1 MPNCFDTFF
10 TEIPI
15 FKNPINKTLIN
26 QTNSLSPIPY
36 PLSPIPTTTPDRAEN
51 RDILNIVF
59 DRTAVE
65 LSSRLEY
72 ALVALLEIADRQA
85 QGKPLK
91 VNEIAAS
98 QSLPERYL
106 DQIFTSLKRQGILSS
121 QRGMKGGYLLAK
133 ELWQITLLD
142 VVIAI
147 EGGGDRKKVDPAI
160 PNTLEKT
167 VIIQTFAGI
176 KESVNEILISYTL
189 QDLAK
194 TLETQRQ
201 SSPMYYI

>member
-1 MPNCFDTFF
+1 M
-10 TEIPI
+10 
-15 FKNPINKTLIN
+15 
-26 QTNSLSPIPY
+26 
-36 PLSPIPTTTPDRAEN
+36 
-51 RDILNIVF
+51 
-59 DRTAVE
+59 E

-72 ALVALLEIADRQA
+72 ALVALLEIAKHQA

-121 QRGMKGGYLLAK
+121 QRGMKGGYLLAR

-142 VVIAI
+142 VVVAI
-147 EGGGDRKKVDPAI
+147 EGSGDRKKVDPTSS
-160 PNTLEKT
+160 NTLEKT
-167 VIIQTFAGI
+167 VVVQTFEGI
-176 KESVNEILISYTL
+176 KDSVQDILKSYTL
-189 QDLAK
+189 QDLDK